1 MRRDVPTLLTIPTLL
16 TTLLVVSLVVVSLTA
31 GAGGAGVRPAAGQ
44 ENAANGTGIDSCT
57 TISSPGRYTLT
68 GDIRNATIGTCLRIT
83 ANDVTLDGRGH
94 RVDGVGAFGT
104 SGVLVTGGSNVTVRN
119 VGATDWDD
127 GIRFVGTRNAR
138 VAETTTARNR
148 VGLSLVSFRDSEA
161 VDNVARS
168 NAVAGVFLVGSSSN
182 NTLRNTTVRDNALVG
197 VQLVEATRNT
207 VVGTVAR
214 RNEFGVALLGANRN
228 TVRGSVATGN
238 HIAGLW
244 LSAASDNRIRESR
257 VSNRFYGI
265 YLADGARNNTVESN
279 VARGNSVGVRLR
291 SSHHN
296 AILGNRLVNSRD
308 AGILLISSDRNRIIG
323 NRGTGNRR
331 GIAVSSSSDGNTRS
345 NNSVD

>member
-1 MRRDVPTLLTIPTLL
+1 MRRDVSRLL
-16 TTLLVVSLVVVSLTA
+16 TTLLIVSLVVVSLTA
-31 GAGGAGVRPAAGQ
+31 GAGVRPAAGQ
-44 ENAANGTGIDSCT
+44 ENAVDGTRIDSCT
-57 TISSPGRYTLT
+57 TISSPGRYTIT
-68 GDIRNATIGTCLRIT
+68 GDIRNVTVGTCLRIT

-104 SGVLVTGGSNVTVRN
+104 SGVLVIGGSNVTVRN

-148 VGLSLVSFRDSEA
+148 VGLSLVSFRDSEV

-182 NTLRNTTVRDNALVG
+182 NTLRNTTVNDNALVG
-197 VQLVEATRNT
+197 IQLVEATRNT

-214 RNEFGVALLGANRN
+214 GNEFGVALLGANRN

-244 LSAASDNRIRESR
+244 LSAASDNRIRDNR

-265 YLADGARNNTVESN
+265 YLADGARNNTIESN
-279 VARGNSVGVRLR
+279 VARENSVGVRLR
-291 SSHHN
+291 SSDRN
-296 AILGNRLVNSRD
+296 AILDNRLVNSRD
-308 AGILLISSDRNRIIG
+308 AGILLISSDRNRIAG

-345 NNSVD
+345 NNSVE